1 MQIWFLD
8 WGKSPARAA
17 REFYLSFSR
26 ENDQVRKAIRQRI
39 AELGRM
45 AFHEAAVLFL
55 FVSLV
60 ALWFFRDP
68 KFVEGWGNF
77 VHVK

>member
-1 MQIWFLD
+1 MT
-8 WGKSPARAA
+8 
-17 REFYLSFSR
+17 
-26 ENDQVRKAIRQRI
+26 
-39 AELGRM
+39 
-45 AFHEAAVLFL
+45 FHEAAVLFL

-77 VHVK
+77 VHVE